1 MLPLGKQIKIGL
13 TSRPLEMW
21 KCGRKKISFC
31 SMTERHTIHCL
42 TSEREALRLHEFRVS
57 AIGSETYPPQS
68 TWPATA
74 FLENCIEENA
84 STFPYFLFGFTLSKK
99 KRKEYISMKILNGIH
114 FSECCFGNFQVI

>member
-1 MLPLGKQIKIGL
+1 MVYVISPSMLAANVLPLGKQIKIGL

-68 TWPATA
+68 TWPAIA
-74 FLENCIEENA
+74 FLENCIEGNA
-84 STFPYFLFGFTLSKK
+84 STFPYFLFSFTLSKK
-99 KRKEYISMKILNGIH
+99 KKKERHTS
-114 FSECCFGNFQVI
+114 V